1 MIATKKAPPQTSTLF
16 RLAGNVFKFLASLQL
31 AIFLLVSM
39 IGVFSAGTILESLHG
54 TSAAK
59 ILVYDTCW
67 LEALLL
73 LLAINL
79 TASAFSRW
87 PWQPRHVGFV
97 LTHLGIILVLVGSYV
112 TKNWMLDA
120 QMPIEE
126 GQTEYRVIVDEPSI
140 YLFSDK
146 ISLEFP
152 LKKKAFAWQGREN
165 LKPEERQD
173 LKFQVQLLN
182 FYPKGRLHENFAAAE
197 AGPAAVK
204 VLLENSFIHQEQW
217 LIENDEELGRVQM
230 GPVEMVLTDQ
240 LLVRE
245 AAAEKDKPYLELRW
259 PDRVQQIPILPDM
272 KFPVES
278 ALEGTDWHVRID
290 AVFQKAMIEGS
301 VLTEHKEGPDNP
313 AVILR
318 LEGPGGISEKHTA
331 FANYP
336 EFPTQHGMK
345 PSASGAKILYRLP
358 GGQASRSKS
367 HELRFVVKDGQLSY
381 QQMSGS
387 DLKEGVLKE
396 GDKTATGWMGIEFT
410 VETFYPH
417 AERKRFFTPE
427 PNTSES
433 KSVYPAV
440 QVELQKNGKTK
451 NFWLLQDMPESGTL
465 DGETFKIAY
474 SKKRKPLPFKLTL
487 RDFKVDEYPGT
498 TRPASF
504 ESQVTLRDDFRGV
517 QKDVRIAMNEPLIY
531 QGLRI
536 FQASYSRTPGEPDVS
551 VFAVAYDPGIFL
563 KYAGAVIMVAGIITM
578 FYTRRFSTV
587 KGIGE

>member
-1 MIATKKAPPQTSTLF
+1 MITAKKEPAKPSPVF
-16 RLAGNVFKFLASLQL
+16 RLVVRIFSFLASLRL

-54 TSAAK
+54 ANTAK
-59 ILVYDTCW
+59 ILVYDALW
-67 LEALLL
+67 LEFLLL

-87 PWQPRHVGFV
+87 PWQVKHVGFV
-97 LTHLGIILVLVGSYV
+97 LTHLGIIFVLVGSYM

-126 GQTEYRVIVDEPSI
+126 GQTEYRVIVDQPSI
-140 YLFSDK
+140 YLFSETM
-146 ISLEFP
+146 SLEFP
-152 LKKKAFAWQGREN
+152 LKKKAFAWQGRED
-165 LKPEERQD
+165 LQPEEN
-173 LKFQVQLLN
+173 KESPFQVQLLN
-182 FYPKGRLHENFAAAE
+182 LYPKGRMHESFEAAE
-197 AGPAAVK
+197 DGPAAVK
-204 VLLENSFIHQEQW
+204 VLLKNSFINQEQW
-217 LIENDEELGRVQM
+217 LIQNDAEFGRVQM
-230 GPVEMVLTDQ
+230 GPVEMVLTDKA
-240 LLVRE
+240 LVRE
-245 AAAEKDKPYLELRW
+245 AAADHDKPYLEVRW
-259 PDRVQQIPILPDM
+259 ADRVQQIPILPDM
-272 KFPVES
+272 IFPAEI
-278 ALEGTDWHVRID
+278 ALEGTDWRARID
-290 AVFQKAMIEGS
+290 AVFQKGMIEGS

-318 LEGPGGISEKHTA
+318 LEGPGGVSEKHTV

-336 EFPTQHGMK
+336 EFPTQHGMR

-396 GDKTATGWMGIEFT
+396 GDKTVTGWMGIEFT
-410 VETFYPH
+410 IEKFYPH
-417 AERKRFFTPE
+417 AERKRYFTPE
-427 PNTSES
+427 PNTSEG
-433 KSVYPAV
+433 KLVYPAV
-440 QVELQKNGKTK
+440 QVELQRNGKTK

-465 DGETFKIAY
+465 DGEFFKIAY

-487 RDFKVDEYPGT
+487 KDFKIEEYPGT
-498 TRPASF
+498 SRPASF
-504 ESQVTLRDDFRGV
+504 ESEVTLRDDFRGV

-531 QGLRI
+531 QGLRV

-563 KYAGAVIMVAGIITM
+563 KYAGAVIMVSGIITM